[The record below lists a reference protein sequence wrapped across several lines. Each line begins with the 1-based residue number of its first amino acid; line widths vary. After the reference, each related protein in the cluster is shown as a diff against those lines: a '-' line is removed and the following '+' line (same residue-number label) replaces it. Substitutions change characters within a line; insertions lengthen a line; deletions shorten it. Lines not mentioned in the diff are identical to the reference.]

1 MKTEEE
7 SNSYANGILAAK
19 IVVPIVVISI
29 LGGIIIYYVY
39 VVRNTAIA
47 IESNQNEATPSK
59 DANDSS
65 RNPVL

>member
-7 SNSYANGILAAK
+7 SNLYANGILAAK
-19 IVVPIVVISI
+19 IVVPIAVISI
-29 LGGIIIYYVY
+29 LGGLIIYYVY

>member
-7 SNSYANGILAAK
+7 SNSYGNGILAAK

-29 LGGIIIYYVY
+29 LGGLIIYYVY

>member
-7 SNSYANGILAAK
+7 SISYANGILAAK

-29 LGGIIIYYVY
+29 LGGLIIYYVY